1 MVGRTRLIRK
11 TGSPLIGGWT
21 RPTRKLWR
29 WIVAAAIVLAA
40 IAAAVWYF
48 FLR

>member
-1 MVGRTRLIRK
+1 MVGRTKLIRT

-21 RPTRKLWR
+21 RRKRAVWP
-29 WIVAAAIVLAA
+29 WIVAALVLVAA
-40 IAAAVWYF
+40 AGAAVWYF

>member
-1 MVGRTRLIRK
+1 MVGKTRLIRT

-21 RPTRKLWR
+21 RRSRTVWPWV
-29 WIVAAAIVLAA
+29 VAALIVLAGA
-40 IAAAVWYF
+40 GTAVWWF

>member
-1 MVGRTRLIRK
+1 MVGRTKLIRT

-21 RPTRKLWR
+21 RRKRALLPVV
-29 WIVAAAIVLAA
+29 IGVLIALVLVAAG
-40 IAAAVWYF
+40 VWYF